1 MVLVDPENTSLIRK
15 QSIALTVGHEVA
27 HQWFGNLVTMDWW
40 TELWLNEG
48 YASFVEFLCVNF
60 LFPEYDIWTQFV
72 TDMYTA
78 ALDADCL
85 DNSHPIEVPVNHP
98 SEIDEIFDEISY
110 NKGASVIRMLH
121 NYLGDDD
128 FRKGMNIY
136 LKKYQY
142 LNAVTENLW
151 ECLEEASK
159 KPVGNIMRTWI
170 KQMGFPKVSVK
181 KNVQEENG
189 RRLVLE
195 QTKFTANGKVD
206 EKSFWLIPVT
216 ISTKKSRN
224 VFTTVLDQKETE
236 IFIEGVTEN
245 DWIKIN
251 PGTIGFYRTQ
261 YPSTMLNKFV
271 PAISDLSLPPLDRL
285 GLHDDLF
292 ALVQNGSSSTVE
304 SLKLIDSYRNEDNFT
319 VWSSIC
325 TSLSKLKNILS
336 HTDLTDKFNAYGISI
351 FAPLAQ
357 KLGWDSKPNE
367 NHLTTLLRSLIL
379 SRLISFHDSKTCE
392 EAKRRF
398 YLHKEGK
405 QTLPA
410 DLRMACYRAVLQQAD
425 EKVYEDMLNLYR
437 STDLHEEKDRISRAL
452 GSISDAQLLQKVI
465 QFAMSDE
472 VRAQDS
478 VFVIAS
484 VAVNPVGRD
493 LSWAFFKENWKILLN
508 QYSGGFLLTRLVK
521 HLTENF
527 ASEDKAIEIE
537 TFFKDHEFPG
547 AERTVQQSIETI
559 RLSAAW
565 LNRDIMEIREYFKEF

>member
-1 MVLVDPENTSLIRK
+1 
-15 QSIALTVGHEVA
+15 
-27 HQWFGNLVTMDWW
+27 MDYW

-48 YASFVEFLCVNF
+48 YASFVEFLCVDF
-60 LFPEYDIWTQFV
+60 LFPDYDIWTQFV
-72 TDMYTA
+72 TDMYTP

-121 NYLGDDD
+121 NYLGDED

-136 LKKYQY
+136 LKKYEY
-142 LNAVTENLW
+142 RNAVTEDLW

-159 KPVGNIMRTWI
+159 KPVGSIMRTWI
-170 KQMGFPKVSVK
+170 KQMGFPKVKVV

-189 RRLVLE
+189 RRLILQ
-195 QTKFTANGKVD
+195 QTKFTANGSVD
-206 EKSFWLIPVT
+206 EKSFWMIPIT
-216 ISTKKSRN
+216 ISTLKSSN
-224 VFTTVLDQKETE
+224 AFTTVLDQRETE
-236 IFIEGVTEN
+236 VFIEGVTEK

-261 YPSTMLNKFV
+261 YPAEMLEKFIPV
-271 PAISDLSLPPLDRL
+271 IKDLTLPPLDRL

-292 ALVQNGSSSTVE
+292 ALVQNGSTSTVE
-304 SLKLIDSYRNEDNFT
+304 SLKLVDAYRNEDNFT

-336 HTDLTDKFNAYGISI
+336 HTDLTEKFNAYGISI
-351 FAPLAQ
+351 FAPLAD
-357 KLGWDSKPNE
+357 KLGWETKPNE
-367 NHLTTLLRSLIL
+367 NHLETLLRSLIL
-379 SRLISFHDSKTCE
+379 SRLISFNDPKTCD

-410 DLRMACYRAVLQQAD
+410 DLRMACYKAVLQQAD
-425 EKVYEDMLNLYR
+425 EKVYEEMLNLYR
-437 STDLHEEKDRISRAL
+437 TTDLHEEKDRISRAL
-452 GSISDAQLLQKVI
+452 GSINDVQLLQKVI

-472 VRAQDS
+472 VRAQDA

-484 VAVNPVGRD
+484 VAVNPTGRD
-493 LSWAFFKENWKILLN
+493 TAWAFFKENWKILLN

-527 ASEDKAIEIE
+527 ASEEKAVEIE
-537 TFFKDHEFPG
+537 SFFKAHEFPG

-559 RLSAAW
+559 RLNAAW
-565 LNRDIMEIREYFKEF
+565 LNRDIGEIREYFKHY